1 MNKAYLFV
9 PLIAT
14 LVFGG
19 YYWNFRV
26 GYNKEMEAKKVAVRE
41 AHIAKLRKEEQDRRD
56 AIEKANQQAE
66 ARKQQKPDKEAREKK
81 AQEERAQSYEAQ
93 RLAQAEERKL
103 LDQVKGLNREIEAVK
118 KEIAAIEADKKV
130 AISEEAFQQ
139 TYVVKAQENVR
150 GLVQTLEKIEAADK
164 ILKERA
170 AAAAKKS

>member
-1 MNKAYLFV
+1 M
-9 PLIAT
+9 
-14 LVFGG
+14 
-19 YYWNFRV
+19 
-26 GYNKEMEAKKVAVRE
+26 
-41 AHIAKLRKEEQDRRD
+41 
-56 AIEKANQQAE
+56 
-66 ARKQQKPDKEAREKK
+66 
-81 AQEERAQSYEAQ
+81 
-93 RLAQAEERKL
+93 

-139 TYVVKAQENVR
+139 TYVAKAQENVR